1 MISRLP
7 ERMTLHPVSVRQP
20 SGKKST
26 ERIRMMEAIQLD
38 LFDFAAMQAAVQS
51 KEREVPET
59 VVPRNFQNDGR
70 HGMPTTPAARIEA
83 NFKAIRLLKELEAGE
98 RVLSHEEQITL
109 SQFSGWGGLT
119 EVFMEGNCHYQALKE
134 LLSDEEY
141 QTAQNSIL
149 DSYYTPEY
157 IIDFMWDIVRKELG
171 IKSGKVAELGAGTG
185 NFIGLAPMQS
195 GYKFTTVE
203 VDAVAGS
210 IMKRLYPESDI
221 RIASLENVKLASD
234 YDLVIGNV
242 PFGKTGLYDRQ
253 YQGWNL
259 HNYFIAR
266 ALDCLK
272 ENGCA
277 VLLTSSA
284 TLDSSDEK
292 ARTAFAK
299 KAGLVKAIHLPKGT
313 FAGTEV
319 VTDIL
324 IFRKGVSQEDF
335 IHLKTVQT
343 VDDTGEIQVNEYF
356 AAHPE
361 HVFGRLSNTGKMY
374 GRVNTPTVLPD
385 ETPLRVYFHV
395 SGATS
400 EKDDV
405 PFGNTDLFGNALPE
419 ATTPKVEVVSYAERT
434 NIPEEKLPP
443 ENCREYSI
451 FSTLDAVYQ
460 VIDGMGH
467 RLKDRKGENLTLK
480 ETQKVH
486 SFVKI
491 KNALNELIDAQLDFN
506 APDEEIE
513 DLRIRLRCL
522 YNDHVAKYGVFSNKT
537 VHKYCVEDPEYLK
550 VAAIENCR
558 KATETNKAGIKTTK
572 KVYEPGDILFKRT
585 QWPWREPDHAE
596 NIVEAGLISHAYRN
610 CIDLEYIARIT
621 GKDYESVKTELLS
634 SGEYFYNP
642 AAQRI
647 ELKSRYLSGH
657 IKMKIEEAQ
666 AHGLTA
672 NVEALKTVLP
682 KPLTIEDIDFA
693 LGSFWLPAELVQ
705 KWIAKDLNGEA
716 EIHYDEDSD
725 SWKVSSD
732 YRSRQLLNQY
742 NLDKL
747 DTVELIEL
755 ILNLKDPVIQKS
767 VWNADR
773 KAYVD
778 VIDKEAT
785 LTARQYKNEI
795 QNRFHDFVMDDREL
809 ALEVEQVYNECFNNY
824 VLQQYDLPTFD
835 VYPGASSVIDG
846 KPFILREHQKRAV
859 TRCIQE
865 NTLLAHAVGAGKTAV
880 MITAAMELIRL
891 KLATKTM
898 IVVQN
903 ATLQQF
909 AEFAPKLYPTADIL
923 VATKNDLV
931 KEKRKRF
938 LGRIATGKWDIVIIA
953 QSSFNMI
960 EDNPDLVR
968 AKYQS
973 ELDEMERVQGAR
985 NVATQLNRRQ
995 KKAEEQRKRSLKK
1008 RLDKLEDRHASEDIV
1023 YFDQLGVDCI
1033 FMDEV
1038 HSYKRNFFVTKM
1050 TRVKGLDNAASQKAF
1065 SLTLKLNQIREKTGG
1080 RNIYTATGTPVTNQL
1095 PELFN
1100 MVRYV
1105 SPESL
1110 SAFHVDTF
1118 DRFAST
1124 FTQSETAMELHAT
1137 GRLKMVSRFC
1147 KFTNIVELSKMFR
1160 SCADVI
1166 LPEDLTGIPKPP
1178 IKGGHPEQIRLP
1190 RTEQVSRFMDYLSDV
1205 YTWFE
1210 QLDNSKKRE
1219 FTHIPLLIYGLSRKA
1234 TIDLR
1239 LIAADAKDDP
1249 GSKLNVCVNKI
1260 LEKYREYDSIKAAQ
1274 VVFSDLFQLK
1284 NGKTVY
1290 FDVFREIKR
1299 KLVAGG
1305 IPADEIAIIN
1315 DYKTD
1320 KQRQEVFDMVNSGDV
1335 RVIMGST
1342 QKLGTGVNMQERLA
1356 VEHDLD
1362 APFRPADAEQRTGR
1376 LVRQGNILPE
1386 VEVIRYGMSET
1397 LDAGMYQILTRK
1409 QKFINDALKG
1419 KRRNMDEIN
1428 DTSIDFASFSAQI
1441 SGNPKLIRKVEVET
1455 RLRELQSL
1463 EYQFRR
1469 SVRRDEDLK
1478 SELERAIP
1486 RMEKDIERMKE
1497 LAAYPFP
1504 TDFPQIEINGVALEG
1519 TSEYR
1524 VKQLANH
1531 LTNKGIY
1538 QAIQHARR
1546 EREDASIDLGYAK
1559 INGIEIELK
1568 AVCPFEIYRA
1578 REDQAVIRY
1587 RLAGE
1592 SFYNGKIRVGS
1603 DVTTGSG
1610 LITSLK
1616 SVLDAKTKEAVGEA
1630 ESLELNR
1637 QRLKQLAETEGKRV
1651 FKYADERI
1659 ELQKELDK
1667 LLFELNELDLLHED
1681 RRIEVMPRL
1690 SDYLDLGVEVIA
1702 EKVEITDESD
1712 EEDAEEE
1719 LLEKIA

>member
-1 MISRLP
+1 
-7 ERMTLHPVSVRQP
+7 
-20 SGKKST
+20 
-26 ERIRMMEAIQLD
+26 
-38 LFDFAAMQAAVQS
+38 
-51 KEREVPET
+51 
-59 VVPRNFQNDGR
+59 
-70 HGMPTTPAARIEA
+70 
-83 NFKAIRLLKELEAGE
+83 
-98 RVLSHEEQITL
+98 
-109 SQFSGWGGLT
+109 
-119 EVFMEGNCHYQALKE
+119 
-134 LLSDEEY
+134 
-141 QTAQNSIL
+141 
-149 DSYYTPEY
+149 
-157 IIDFMWDIVRKELG
+157 
-171 IKSGKVAELGAGTG
+171 
-185 NFIGLAPMQS
+185 
-195 GYKFTTVE
+195 
-203 VDAVAGS
+203 
-210 IMKRLYPESDI
+210 
-221 RIASLENVKLASD
+221 
-234 YDLVIGNV
+234 
-242 PFGKTGLYDRQ
+242 
-253 YQGWNL
+253 
-259 HNYFIAR
+259 
-266 ALDCLK
+266 
-272 ENGCA
+272 
-277 VLLTSSA
+277 
-284 TLDSSDEK
+284 
-292 ARTAFAK
+292 
-299 KAGLVKAIHLPKGT
+299 
-313 FAGTEV
+313 
-319 VTDIL
+319 
-324 IFRKGVSQEDF
+324 
-335 IHLKTVQT
+335 
-343 VDDTGEIQVNEYF
+343 
-356 AAHPE
+356 
-361 HVFGRLSNTGKMY
+361 
-374 GRVNTPTVLPD
+374 
-385 ETPLRVYFHV
+385 
-395 SGATS
+395 
-400 EKDDV
+400 
-405 PFGNTDLFGNALPE
+405 
-419 ATTPKVEVVSYAERT
+419 
-434 NIPEEKLPP
+434 
-443 ENCREYSI
+443 
-451 FSTLDAVYQ
+451 
-460 VIDGMGH
+460 
-467 RLKDRKGENLTLK
+467 
-480 ETQKVH
+480 
-486 SFVKI
+486 
-491 KNALNELIDAQLDFN
+491 
-506 APDEEIE
+506 
-513 DLRIRLRCL
+513 
-522 YNDHVAKYGVFSNKT
+522 
-537 VHKYCVEDPEYLK
+537 
-550 VAAIENCR
+550 
-558 KATETNKAGIKTTK
+558 
-572 KVYEPGDILFKRT
+572 
-585 QWPWREPDHAE
+585 
-596 NIVEAGLISHAYRN
+596 
-610 CIDLEYIARIT
+610 
-621 GKDYESVKTELLS
+621 
-634 SGEYFYNP
+634 
-642 AAQRI
+642 
-647 ELKSRYLSGH
+647 
-657 IKMKIEEAQ
+657 
-666 AHGLTA
+666 
-672 NVEALKTVLP
+672 
-682 KPLTIEDIDFA
+682 
-693 LGSFWLPAELVQ
+693 
-705 KWIAKDLNGEA
+705 
-716 EIHYDEDSD
+716 
-725 SWKVSSD
+725 
-732 YRSRQLLNQY
+732 
-742 NLDKL
+742 
-747 DTVELIEL
+747 
-755 ILNLKDPVIQKS
+755 
-767 VWNADR
+767 
-773 KAYVD
+773 
-778 VIDKEAT
+778 
-785 LTARQYKNEI
+785 
-795 QNRFHDFVMDDREL
+795 
-809 ALEVEQVYNECFNNY
+809 
-824 VLQQYDLPTFD
+824 
-835 VYPGASSVIDG
+835 
-846 KPFILREHQKRAV
+846 
-859 TRCIQE
+859 
-865 NTLLAHAVGAGKTAV
+865 

-909 AEFAPKLYPTADIL
+909 AEFAPKLYPTANIL

-985 NVATQLNRRQ
+985 NVATQLNHRQ
-995 KKAEEQRKRSLKK
+995 KKAEEQHKRSLKK

-1105 SPESL
+1105 SPDTL
-1110 SAFHVDTF
+1110 KMFHVDTF

-1124 FTQSETAMELHAT
+1124 FTQSETAMELNAA

-1260 LEKYREYDSIKAAQ
+1260 LEKYHEYGSIKAAQ
-1274 VVFSDLFQLK
+1274 VVFSDLYQLK

-1386 VEVIRYGMSET
+1386 VEVIRYGMAET

-1419 KRRNMDEIN
+1419 KRRSMDEIN

-1441 SGNPKLIRKVEVET
+1441 SGNPKLIRKVEAET

-1486 RMEKDIERMKE
+1486 RIEKDIKRMKE

-1504 TDFPQIEINGVALEG
+1504 TDYPQIEINGVALEG
-1519 TSEYR
+1519 TPEYR

-1531 LTNKGIY
+1531 LTSKGIY
-1538 QAIQHARR
+1538 QAILHARR

-1559 INGIEIELK
+1559 INGIEVELK
-1568 AVCPFEIYRA
+1568 AICPFEIYRA

-1616 SVLDAKTKEAVGEA
+1616 SVLDAKAKEAVGEA
-1630 ESLELNR
+1630 ESLELNC

-1712 EEDAEEE
+1712 DEDTGEES
-1719 LLEKIA
+1719 LEKSA

>member
-1 MISRLP
+1 
-7 ERMTLHPVSVRQP
+7 
-20 SGKKST
+20 
-26 ERIRMMEAIQLD
+26 MEAIQLD
-38 LFDFAAMQAAVQS
+38 LFEFAAMQAAIHPKVQDT
-51 KEREVPET
+51 PET
-59 VVPRNFQNDGR
+59 VRLRNFQNDGR
-70 HGMPTTPAARIEA
+70 HMIPTTPAARTEA
-83 NFKAIRLLKELEAGE
+83 NFKAIRLLKELEAE
-98 RVLSHEEQITL
+98 RRLPSHEEEVAL

-119 EVFMEGNCHYQALKE
+119 EVFMEGNRHYQVLKE

-141 QTAQNSIL
+141 QTAQSSIL
-149 DSYYTPEY
+149 DSYYTPEF
-157 IIDFMWDIVRKELG
+157 IIEFMWDIVRQELG

-185 NFIGLAPMQS
+185 NFIGLAPFQNAYAFTAVEIDKIS
-195 GYKFTTVE
+195 GNIAKT
-203 VDAVAGS
+203 
-210 IMKRLYPESDI
+210 LYPKSDI
-221 RIASLENVKLASD
+221 RIASLETVKLPEQ

-242 PFGKTGLYDRQ
+242 PFGRFAPYDRN
-253 YQGWNL
+253 YRSYNAWNL
-259 HNYFIAR
+259 HNYFISR

-272 ENGCA
+272 ENGHA
-277 VLLTSSA
+277 VLLTSSS
-284 TLDSSDEK
+284 TMDKPGSMPQITNG
-292 ARTAFAK
+292 R
-299 KAGLVKAIHLPKGT
+299 AGLVKAYRLPNNT
-313 FAGTEV
+313 FAGTEIV
-319 VTDIL
+319 ADLLIL
-324 IFRKGVSQEDF
+324 KKGHRENLSGNLQWID
-335 IHLKTVQT
+335 TA
-343 VDDTGEIQVNEYF
+343 DDTGRIEINGYF
-356 AAHPE
+356 AHHPE
-361 HVFGRLSNTGKMY
+361 HVFGKLSNTGKMY
-374 GRVNTPTVLPD
+374 GKLNTPTVLPD
-385 ETPLRVYFHV
+385 GKSLKEHFDIARKEFMPSLP
-395 SGATS
+395 
-400 EKDDV
+400 EV
-405 PFGNTDLFGNALPE
+405 PENTELFSNTTPE
-419 ATTPKVEVVSYAERT
+419 ATTPGVEVISYAERT
-434 NIPEEKLPP
+434 DIAEEKKPP
-443 ENCREYSI
+443 EGCREYSI
-451 FSTLDAVYQ
+451 FSSPDAVYQ
-460 VIDGMGH
+460 VIDGMG
-467 RLKDRKGENLTLK
+467 RRMKDRKGENLTLK

-491 KNALNELIDAQLDFN
+491 KNALNELIEAQLNDT
-506 APDEEIE
+506 ADSEIE
-513 DLRIRLRCL
+513 DLRIRLRCI
-522 YNDHVAKYGVFSNKT
+522 YNEHVSKYGVLSNKT

-558 KATETNKAGIKTTK
+558 KVTETNKAGIKTTK

-585 QWPWREPDHAE
+585 QWPWREPDHAG
-596 NIVEAGLISHAYRN
+596 NVVEAGLISHAYRN
-610 CIDLEYIARIT
+610 SIDLEYIARIT
-621 GKDYESVKTELLS
+621 GKDYESVKTELLA

-657 IKMKIEEAQ
+657 IKTKIEEAR
-666 AHGLTA
+666 AYGLTA
-672 NVEALKTVLP
+672 NEEALQTVLP
-682 KPLTIEDIDFA
+682 KPLTIEDIDFS

-705 KWIAKDLNGEA
+705 RWIAKDLNGKV

-725 SWKVSSD
+725 SWKVSAD
-732 YRSRQLLNQY
+732 YQSRQLLNQY
-742 NLDKL
+742 NLDRL

-767 VWNADR
+767 VWDADR
-773 KAYVD
+773 KAFVD

-795 QNRFHDFVMDDREL
+795 QNRFHDFVMDDHEL

-846 KPFILREHQKRAV
+846 RPFILRDHQKRAV

-909 AEFAPKLYPTADIL
+909 AEFAPKLYPTANIL

-973 ELDEMERVQGAR
+973 ELGEMERIQNAR
-985 NVATQLNRRQ
+985 GVAIQLSRRQ

-1033 FMDEV
+1033 FIDEV

-1050 TRVKGLDNAASQKAF
+1050 TRVKGLDNTASQKAF
-1065 SLTLKLNQIREKTGG
+1065 SLTLKLDHIREKTGG
-1080 RNIYTATGTPVTNQL
+1080 RNIYTATGTPVSNQL
-1095 PELFN
+1095 AELFN

-1105 SPESL
+1105 SPDTL
-1110 SAFHVDTF
+1110 KKFHVDTF

-1124 FTQSETAMELHAT
+1124 FTQSETALEINAA
-1137 GRLKMVSRFC
+1137 GRFKMVTRFA
-1147 KFTNIVELSKMFR
+1147 KYTNIVELSKMFR

-1166 LPEDLTGIPKPP
+1166 LPEDLSGIPKPP

-1190 RTEQVSRFMDYLSDV
+1190 RTEQVSRFMDYLSDI
-1205 YTWFE
+1205 YTWFD
-1210 QLDNSKKRE
+1210 QLDNSEKRE

-1249 GSKLNVCVNKI
+1249 GSKLNVCVNQI
-1260 LEKYREYDSIKAAQ
+1260 LEKYRQYDSIKAAQ
-1274 VVFSDLFQLK
+1274 VVFSDLYQLK
-1284 NGKTVY
+1284 DGKTVY

-1299 KLVAGG
+1299 KLVEKG
-1305 IPADEIAIIN
+1305 IPANEIAIIN

-1362 APFRPADAEQRTGR
+1362 APFRPSDAEQRTGR
-1376 LVRQGNILPE
+1376 LVRQGNILTE

-1419 KRRNMDEIN
+1419 RRRNMDEIN
-1428 DTSIDFASFSAQI
+1428 DSSIDFASFSAQI

-1478 SELERAIP
+1478 RELEEAIP
-1486 RMEKDIERMKE
+1486 RMEKDIVRLKE

-1504 TDFPQIEINGVALEG
+1504 TDFPQIEINGIALEG
-1519 TSEYR
+1519 TPEYR
-1524 VKQLANH
+1524 VRQLADH
-1531 LTNKGIY
+1531 LTGKGIY
-1538 QAIQHARR
+1538 QAILHARR

-1592 SFYNGKIRVGS
+1592 SFCNGKIRVGS
-1603 DVTTGSG
+1603 DVTTGHG
-1610 LITSLK
+1610 LISSLK
-1616 SVLDAKTKEAVGEA
+1616 SVLEAKVKEIISEN
-1630 ESLELNR
+1630 ENLDLNR
-1637 QRLKQLAETEGKRV
+1637 QRLKQLTATEGKRV

-1659 ELQKELDK
+1659 GLQKELDK
-1667 LLFELNELDLLHED
+1667 LLYELNELDLLHEEQ
-1681 RRIEVMPRL
+1681 RIAEMPHL
-1690 SDYLDLGVEVIA
+1690 SDYLDLGIEVIA
-1702 EKVEITDESD
+1702 EKIDIIDEPEEDESETD
-1712 EEDAEEE
+1712 F
-1719 LLEKIA
+1719 LEKSA

>member
-1 MISRLP
+1 
-7 ERMTLHPVSVRQP
+7 
-20 SGKKST
+20 
-26 ERIRMMEAIQLD
+26 
-38 LFDFAAMQAAVQS
+38 
-51 KEREVPET
+51 
-59 VVPRNFQNDGR
+59 
-70 HGMPTTPAARIEA
+70 
-83 NFKAIRLLKELEAGE
+83 
-98 RVLSHEEQITL
+98 
-109 SQFSGWGGLT
+109 
-119 EVFMEGNCHYQALKE
+119 
-134 LLSDEEY
+134 
-141 QTAQNSIL
+141 
-149 DSYYTPEY
+149 
-157 IIDFMWDIVRKELG
+157 
-171 IKSGKVAELGAGTG
+171 
-185 NFIGLAPMQS
+185 
-195 GYKFTTVE
+195 
-203 VDAVAGS
+203 
-210 IMKRLYPESDI
+210 
-221 RIASLENVKLASD
+221 
-234 YDLVIGNV
+234 
-242 PFGKTGLYDRQ
+242 
-253 YQGWNL
+253 
-259 HNYFIAR
+259 
-266 ALDCLK
+266 
-272 ENGCA
+272 
-277 VLLTSSA
+277 
-284 TLDSSDEK
+284 
-292 ARTAFAK
+292 
-299 KAGLVKAIHLPKGT
+299 
-313 FAGTEV
+313 
-319 VTDIL
+319 
-324 IFRKGVSQEDF
+324 
-335 IHLKTVQT
+335 
-343 VDDTGEIQVNEYF
+343 
-356 AAHPE
+356 
-361 HVFGRLSNTGKMY
+361 
-374 GRVNTPTVLPD
+374 
-385 ETPLRVYFHV
+385 
-395 SGATS
+395 
-400 EKDDV
+400 
-405 PFGNTDLFGNALPE
+405 
-419 ATTPKVEVVSYAERT
+419 
-434 NIPEEKLPP
+434 
-443 ENCREYSI
+443 
-451 FSTLDAVYQ
+451 
-460 VIDGMGH
+460 
-467 RLKDRKGENLTLK
+467 
-480 ETQKVH
+480 
-486 SFVKI
+486 
-491 KNALNELIDAQLDFN
+491 
-506 APDEEIE
+506 
-513 DLRIRLRCL
+513 
-522 YNDHVAKYGVFSNKT
+522 
-537 VHKYCVEDPEYLK
+537 
-550 VAAIENCR
+550 
-558 KATETNKAGIKTTK
+558 
-572 KVYEPGDILFKRT
+572 
-585 QWPWREPDHAE
+585 
-596 NIVEAGLISHAYRN
+596 
-610 CIDLEYIARIT
+610 
-621 GKDYESVKTELLS
+621 
-634 SGEYFYNP
+634 
-642 AAQRI
+642 
-647 ELKSRYLSGH
+647 
-657 IKMKIEEAQ
+657 
-666 AHGLTA
+666 
-672 NVEALKTVLP
+672 
-682 KPLTIEDIDFA
+682 
-693 LGSFWLPAELVQ
+693 
-705 KWIAKDLNGEA
+705 
-716 EIHYDEDSD
+716 
-725 SWKVSSD
+725 
-732 YRSRQLLNQY
+732 
-742 NLDKL
+742 
-747 DTVELIEL
+747 
-755 ILNLKDPVIQKS
+755 
-767 VWNADR
+767 
-773 KAYVD
+773 
-778 VIDKEAT
+778 
-785 LTARQYKNEI
+785 
-795 QNRFHDFVMDDREL
+795 
-809 ALEVEQVYNECFNNY
+809 
-824 VLQQYDLPTFD
+824 
-835 VYPGASSVIDG
+835 
-846 KPFILREHQKRAV
+846 
-859 TRCIQE
+859 
-865 NTLLAHAVGAGKTAV
+865 
-880 MITAAMELIRL
+880 MELIRL

-909 AEFAPKLYPTADIL
+909 AEFAPKLYPTANIL

-973 ELDEMERVQGAR
+973 ELDELERIQGAR
-985 NVATQLNRRQ
+985 GIAMQPNRRQ
-995 KKAEEQRKRSLKK
+995 KKAEEQRKRSLKN

-1033 FMDEV
+1033 FVDEV

-1065 SLTLKLNQIREKTGG
+1065 SLTLKLNQIREKTDG

-1124 FTQSETAMELHAT
+1124 FTQSETAMELNAA

-1178 IKGGHPEQIRLP
+1178 IKGGHPEQISLP

-1249 GSKLNVCVNKI
+1249 GSKLNVCVNQI

-1284 NGKTVY
+1284 DGKTVC

-1299 KLVAGG
+1299 KLIAGG

-1386 VEVIRYGMSET
+1386 VEVIRYGMAET

-1419 KRRNMDEIN
+1419 KRRSMDEIN

-1486 RMEKDIERMKE
+1486 RIEKDIERMKE

-1504 TDFPQIEINGVALEG
+1504 TDFPQIEINGIALEG
-1519 TSEYR
+1519 TPEYR

-1531 LTNKGIY
+1531 LTSKGIY
-1538 QAIQHARR
+1538 QAILHARR

-1568 AVCPFEIYRA
+1568 AICPFEIYRA

-1616 SVLDAKTKEAVGEA
+1616 SVLDAKAKEAVGEA

-1681 RRIEVMPRL
+1681 RRVEVMPRL
-1690 SDYLDLGVEVIA
+1690 ADYLDLGVEVIA
-1702 EKVEITDESD
+1702 EKVEITDEPD

-1719 LLEKIA
+1719 ALEKSA

>member
-1 MISRLP
+1 
-7 ERMTLHPVSVRQP
+7 
-20 SGKKST
+20 
-26 ERIRMMEAIQLD
+26 MEAIQLD
-38 LFDFAAMQAAVQS
+38 LFEFAAMQAAIHPKVQDT
-51 KEREVPET
+51 PET
-59 VVPRNFQNDGR
+59 VRLRNFQNDGR
-70 HGMPTTPAARIEA
+70 HMIPTTPAARTEA
-83 NFKAIRLLKELEAGE
+83 NFKAIRLLKELEAE
-98 RVLSHEEQITL
+98 RRLPSHEEEVAL

-119 EVFMEGNCHYQALKE
+119 EVFMEGNRHYQVLKE

-141 QTAQNSIL
+141 QTAQSSIL
-149 DSYYTPEY
+149 DSYYTPEF
-157 IIDFMWDIVRKELG
+157 IIEFMWDIVRQELG
-171 IKSGKVAELGAGTG
+171 LKSGKVAELGAGTG
-185 NFIGLAPMQS
+185 NFIGLAPFQNAYAFTAVEIDKIS
-195 GYKFTTVE
+195 GNIAKT
-203 VDAVAGS
+203 
-210 IMKRLYPESDI
+210 LYPKSDI
-221 RIASLENVKLASD
+221 RIASLETVKLPEQ

-242 PFGKTGLYDRQ
+242 PFGRFAPYDRN
-253 YQGWNL
+253 YRSYNAWNL
-259 HNYFIAR
+259 HNYFISR

-272 ENGCA
+272 ENGHA
-277 VLLTSSA
+277 VLLTSSS
-284 TLDSSDEK
+284 TMDKPGSMPQITNG
-292 ARTAFAK
+292 R
-299 KAGLVKAIHLPKGT
+299 AGLVKAYRLPNNT
-313 FAGTEV
+313 FAGTEIV
-319 VTDIL
+319 ADLLIL
-324 IFRKGVSQEDF
+324 KKGHRENLSGNLQWID
-335 IHLKTVQT
+335 TA
-343 VDDTGEIQVNEYF
+343 DDTGRIEINGYF
-356 AAHPE
+356 AHHPE
-361 HVFGRLSNTGKMY
+361 HVFGKLSNTGKMY
-374 GRVNTPTVLPD
+374 GKLNTPTVLPD
-385 ETPLRVYFHV
+385 GKSLKEHFDIARKEFMPSLP
-395 SGATS
+395 
-400 EKDDV
+400 EV
-405 PFGNTDLFGNALPE
+405 PENTELFSNTTPE
-419 ATTPKVEVVSYAERT
+419 ATTPGVEVISYAERT
-434 NIPEEKLPP
+434 DIAEEKKPP
-443 ENCREYSI
+443 EGCREYSI
-451 FSTLDAVYQ
+451 FSSPDAVYQ
-460 VIDGMGH
+460 VIDGMG
-467 RLKDRKGENLTLK
+467 RRMKDRKGENLTLK

-491 KNALNELIDAQLDFN
+491 KNALNELIEAQLNDT
-506 APDEEIE
+506 ADSEIE
-513 DLRIRLRCL
+513 DLRIRLRCI
-522 YNDHVAKYGVFSNKT
+522 YNEHVSKYGVLSNKT

-558 KATETNKAGIKTTK
+558 KVTETNKAGIKTTK

-596 NIVEAGLISHAYRN
+596 NVAEAGLISHAYRN
-610 CIDLEYIARIT
+610 SIDLEYIARIT
-621 GKDYESVKTELLS
+621 GKDYESVKTELLA

-657 IKMKIEEAQ
+657 IKTKIEEAR
-666 AHGLTA
+666 AYGLTA
-672 NVEALKTVLP
+672 NEEALQTVLP
-682 KPLTIEDIDFA
+682 KPLTIEDIDFS

-705 KWIAKDLNGEA
+705 RWIAKDLNGKV

-725 SWKVSSD
+725 SWKVSAD
-732 YRSRQLLNQY
+732 YQSRQLLNQY
-742 NLDKL
+742 NLDRL

-773 KAYVD
+773 KAFVD

-795 QNRFHDFVMDDREL
+795 QNRFHDFVMDDHEL

-846 KPFILREHQKRAV
+846 RPFILRDHQKRAV

-909 AEFAPKLYPTADIL
+909 AEFAPKLYPTANIL

-973 ELDEMERVQGAR
+973 ELGEMERIQNAR
-985 NVATQLNRRQ
+985 GVAIQLSRRQ

-1033 FMDEV
+1033 FIDEV

-1050 TRVKGLDNAASQKAF
+1050 TRVKGLDNTASQKAF
-1065 SLTLKLNQIREKTGG
+1065 SLTLKLDHIREKTGG
-1080 RNIYTATGTPVTNQL
+1080 RNIYTATGTPVSNQL
-1095 PELFN
+1095 AELFN

-1105 SPESL
+1105 SPDTL
-1110 SAFHVDTF
+1110 KKFHVDTF

-1124 FTQSETAMELHAT
+1124 FTQSETALEINAA
-1137 GRLKMVSRFC
+1137 GRFKMVTRFA
-1147 KFTNIVELSKMFR
+1147 KYTNIVELSKMFR

-1166 LPEDLTGIPKPP
+1166 LPEDLSGIPKPP

-1190 RTEQVSRFMDYLSDV
+1190 RTEQVSRFMDYLSDI
-1205 YTWFE
+1205 YTWFD
-1210 QLDNSKKRE
+1210 QLDNSEKRE

-1249 GSKLNVCVNKI
+1249 GSKLNVCVNQI
-1260 LEKYREYDSIKAAQ
+1260 LEKYRQYDSIKAAQ
-1274 VVFSDLFQLK
+1274 VVFSDLYQLK
-1284 NGKTVY
+1284 DGKTVY

-1299 KLVAGG
+1299 KLVEKG
-1305 IPADEIAIIN
+1305 IPANEIAIIN

-1362 APFRPADAEQRTGR
+1362 APFRPSDAEQRTGR
-1376 LVRQGNILPE
+1376 LVRQGNILTE

-1419 KRRNMDEIN
+1419 RRRNMDEIN
-1428 DTSIDFASFSAQI
+1428 DSSIDFASFSAQI

-1463 EYQFRR
+1463 EYQFRP
-1469 SVRRDEDLK
+1469 ENGQW
-1478 SELERAIP
+1478 SEPVVIAWQSP
-1486 RMEKDIERMKE
+1486 DYK
-1497 LAAYPFP
+1497 
-1504 TDFPQIEINGVALEG
+1504 
-1519 TSEYR
+1519 
-1524 VKQLANH
+1524 
-1531 LTNKGIY
+1531 
-1538 QAIQHARR
+1538 
-1546 EREDASIDLGYAK
+1546 GYAVYYHHLFIDCNDNLYLAFSYNDK
-1559 INGIEIELK
+1559 NTVNRPKLI
-1568 AVCPFEIYRA
+1568 AVSPDR
-1578 REDQAVIRY
+1578 
-1587 RLAGE
+1587 
-1592 SFYNGKIRVGS
+1592 GKTWQLCSTAFLQSQIG
-1603 DVTTGSG
+1603 
-1610 LITSLK
+1610 K
-1616 SVLDAKTKEAVGEA
+1616 SA
-1630 ESLELNR
+1630 E
-1637 QRLKQLAETEGKRV
+1637 
-1651 FKYADERI
+1651 
-1659 ELQKELDK
+1659 
-1667 LLFELNELDLLHED
+1667 
-1681 RRIEVMPRL
+1681 
-1690 SDYLDLGVEVIA
+1690 
-1702 EKVEITDESD
+1702 
-1712 EEDAEEE
+1712 
-1719 LLEKIA
+1719 

>member
-1 MISRLP
+1 M
-7 ERMTLHPVSVRQP
+7 
-20 SGKKST
+20 
-26 ERIRMMEAIQLD
+26 
-38 LFDFAAMQAAVQS
+38 
-51 KEREVPET
+51 
-59 VVPRNFQNDGR
+59 
-70 HGMPTTPAARIEA
+70 
-83 NFKAIRLLKELEAGE
+83 
-98 RVLSHEEQITL
+98 
-109 SQFSGWGGLT
+109 
-119 EVFMEGNCHYQALKE
+119 
-134 LLSDEEY
+134 
-141 QTAQNSIL
+141 
-149 DSYYTPEY
+149 
-157 IIDFMWDIVRKELG
+157 
-171 IKSGKVAELGAGTG
+171 
-185 NFIGLAPMQS
+185 
-195 GYKFTTVE
+195 
-203 VDAVAGS
+203 
-210 IMKRLYPESDI
+210 
-221 RIASLENVKLASD
+221 
-234 YDLVIGNV
+234 
-242 PFGKTGLYDRQ
+242 
-253 YQGWNL
+253 
-259 HNYFIAR
+259 
-266 ALDCLK
+266 
-272 ENGCA
+272 
-277 VLLTSSA
+277 
-284 TLDSSDEK
+284 
-292 ARTAFAK
+292 
-299 KAGLVKAIHLPKGT
+299 
-313 FAGTEV
+313 
-319 VTDIL
+319 
-324 IFRKGVSQEDF
+324 
-335 IHLKTVQT
+335 
-343 VDDTGEIQVNEYF
+343 
-356 AAHPE
+356 
-361 HVFGRLSNTGKMY
+361 
-374 GRVNTPTVLPD
+374 
-385 ETPLRVYFHV
+385 
-395 SGATS
+395 
-400 EKDDV
+400 
-405 PFGNTDLFGNALPE
+405 
-419 ATTPKVEVVSYAERT
+419 
-434 NIPEEKLPP
+434 
-443 ENCREYSI
+443 
-451 FSTLDAVYQ
+451 
-460 VIDGMGH
+460 
-467 RLKDRKGENLTLK
+467 
-480 ETQKVH
+480 
-486 SFVKI
+486 
-491 KNALNELIDAQLDFN
+491 
-506 APDEEIE
+506 
-513 DLRIRLRCL
+513 
-522 YNDHVAKYGVFSNKT
+522 
-537 VHKYCVEDPEYLK
+537 
-550 VAAIENCR
+550 
-558 KATETNKAGIKTTK
+558 
-572 KVYEPGDILFKRT
+572 
-585 QWPWREPDHAE
+585 
-596 NIVEAGLISHAYRN
+596 
-610 CIDLEYIARIT
+610 
-621 GKDYESVKTELLS
+621 
-634 SGEYFYNP
+634 
-642 AAQRI
+642 
-647 ELKSRYLSGH
+647 
-657 IKMKIEEAQ
+657 
-666 AHGLTA
+666 
-672 NVEALKTVLP
+672 
-682 KPLTIEDIDFA
+682 
-693 LGSFWLPAELVQ
+693 
-705 KWIAKDLNGEA
+705 
-716 EIHYDEDSD
+716 
-725 SWKVSSD
+725 
-732 YRSRQLLNQY
+732 
-742 NLDKL
+742 
-747 DTVELIEL
+747 
-755 ILNLKDPVIQKS
+755 
-767 VWNADR
+767 
-773 KAYVD
+773 D

-865 NTLLAHAVGAGKTAV
+865 NSLLAHAVGAGKTAV

-909 AEFAPKLYPTADIL
+909 AEFAPKLYPTANIL

-985 NVATQLNRRQ
+985 GVAMQLNRRQ

-1008 RLDKLEDRHASEDIV
+1008 RLDRLADRHATEDIV

-1178 IKGGHPEQIRLP
+1178 IKGGHPEQISLP

-1284 NGKTVY
+1284 NGKTVC

-1386 VEVIRYGMSET
+1386 VEVIRYGMAET

-1524 VKQLANH
+1524 VEQLANH

-1578 REDQAVIRY
+1578 REDQVVIRY

-1616 SVLDAKTKEAVGEA
+1616 SVLDAKAKEAVGEA
-1630 ESLELNR
+1630 ESLKLNR

-1702 EKVEITDESD
+1702 EKIEITDESD

-1719 LLEKIA
+1719 ALEKSA

>member
-1 MISRLP
+1 M
-7 ERMTLHPVSVRQP
+7 
-20 SGKKST
+20 
-26 ERIRMMEAIQLD
+26 
-38 LFDFAAMQAAVQS
+38 
-51 KEREVPET
+51 
-59 VVPRNFQNDGR
+59 
-70 HGMPTTPAARIEA
+70 
-83 NFKAIRLLKELEAGE
+83 
-98 RVLSHEEQITL
+98 
-109 SQFSGWGGLT
+109 
-119 EVFMEGNCHYQALKE
+119 
-134 LLSDEEY
+134 
-141 QTAQNSIL
+141 
-149 DSYYTPEY
+149 
-157 IIDFMWDIVRKELG
+157 
-171 IKSGKVAELGAGTG
+171 
-185 NFIGLAPMQS
+185 
-195 GYKFTTVE
+195 
-203 VDAVAGS
+203 
-210 IMKRLYPESDI
+210 
-221 RIASLENVKLASD
+221 
-234 YDLVIGNV
+234 
-242 PFGKTGLYDRQ
+242 
-253 YQGWNL
+253 
-259 HNYFIAR
+259 
-266 ALDCLK
+266 
-272 ENGCA
+272 
-277 VLLTSSA
+277 
-284 TLDSSDEK
+284 
-292 ARTAFAK
+292 
-299 KAGLVKAIHLPKGT
+299 
-313 FAGTEV
+313 
-319 VTDIL
+319 
-324 IFRKGVSQEDF
+324 
-335 IHLKTVQT
+335 
-343 VDDTGEIQVNEYF
+343 
-356 AAHPE
+356 
-361 HVFGRLSNTGKMY
+361 
-374 GRVNTPTVLPD
+374 
-385 ETPLRVYFHV
+385 
-395 SGATS
+395 
-400 EKDDV
+400 
-405 PFGNTDLFGNALPE
+405 
-419 ATTPKVEVVSYAERT
+419 
-434 NIPEEKLPP
+434 
-443 ENCREYSI
+443 
-451 FSTLDAVYQ
+451 
-460 VIDGMGH
+460 
-467 RLKDRKGENLTLK
+467 
-480 ETQKVH
+480 
-486 SFVKI
+486 
-491 KNALNELIDAQLDFN
+491 
-506 APDEEIE
+506 
-513 DLRIRLRCL
+513 
-522 YNDHVAKYGVFSNKT
+522 
-537 VHKYCVEDPEYLK
+537 
-550 VAAIENCR
+550 
-558 KATETNKAGIKTTK
+558 
-572 KVYEPGDILFKRT
+572 
-585 QWPWREPDHAE
+585 
-596 NIVEAGLISHAYRN
+596 
-610 CIDLEYIARIT
+610 
-621 GKDYESVKTELLS
+621 
-634 SGEYFYNP
+634 
-642 AAQRI
+642 
-647 ELKSRYLSGH
+647 
-657 IKMKIEEAQ
+657 
-666 AHGLTA
+666 
-672 NVEALKTVLP
+672 
-682 KPLTIEDIDFA
+682 
-693 LGSFWLPAELVQ
+693 
-705 KWIAKDLNGEA
+705 
-716 EIHYDEDSD
+716 
-725 SWKVSSD
+725 
-732 YRSRQLLNQY
+732 
-742 NLDKL
+742 
-747 DTVELIEL
+747 
-755 ILNLKDPVIQKS
+755 
-767 VWNADR
+767 
-773 KAYVD
+773 
-778 VIDKEAT
+778 
-785 LTARQYKNEI
+785 
-795 QNRFHDFVMDDREL
+795 
-809 ALEVEQVYNECFNNY
+809 
-824 VLQQYDLPTFD
+824 
-835 VYPGASSVIDG
+835 
-846 KPFILREHQKRAV
+846 
-859 TRCIQE
+859 
-865 NTLLAHAVGAGKTAV
+865 LAHAVGAGKTAV

-973 ELDEMERVQGAR
+973 ELDELERIQGAR
-985 NVATQLNRRQ
+985 GIAMQPNRRQ
-995 KKAEEQRKRSLKK
+995 KKAEEQRKRSLKN

-1178 IKGGHPEQIRLP
+1178 IKGGHPEQISLP

-1386 VEVIRYGMSET
+1386 VEVIRYGMAET

-1478 SELERAIP
+1478 FELERAIP
-1486 RMEKDIERMKE
+1486 RIEKDIVRMKE

-1504 TDFPQIEINGVALEG
+1504 TDFPQIEINGIALEG
-1519 TSEYR
+1519 TPEYR

-1538 QAIQHARR
+1538 QAILHARR

-1592 SFYNGKIRVGS
+1592 SFYNGRIRVGS

-1616 SVLDAKTKEAVGEA
+1616 SVLDAKAKEAVGEA

-1637 QRLKQLAETEGKRV
+1637 LRLKQLAETEGKRV

-1719 LLEKIA
+1719 ALEKSA

>member
-1 MISRLP
+1 M
-7 ERMTLHPVSVRQP
+7 
-20 SGKKST
+20 
-26 ERIRMMEAIQLD
+26 
-38 LFDFAAMQAAVQS
+38 
-51 KEREVPET
+51 
-59 VVPRNFQNDGR
+59 
-70 HGMPTTPAARIEA
+70 
-83 NFKAIRLLKELEAGE
+83 
-98 RVLSHEEQITL
+98 
-109 SQFSGWGGLT
+109 
-119 EVFMEGNCHYQALKE
+119 
-134 LLSDEEY
+134 
-141 QTAQNSIL
+141 
-149 DSYYTPEY
+149 
-157 IIDFMWDIVRKELG
+157 
-171 IKSGKVAELGAGTG
+171 
-185 NFIGLAPMQS
+185 
-195 GYKFTTVE
+195 
-203 VDAVAGS
+203 
-210 IMKRLYPESDI
+210 
-221 RIASLENVKLASD
+221 
-234 YDLVIGNV
+234 
-242 PFGKTGLYDRQ
+242 
-253 YQGWNL
+253 
-259 HNYFIAR
+259 
-266 ALDCLK
+266 
-272 ENGCA
+272 
-277 VLLTSSA
+277 
-284 TLDSSDEK
+284 
-292 ARTAFAK
+292 
-299 KAGLVKAIHLPKGT
+299 
-313 FAGTEV
+313 
-319 VTDIL
+319 
-324 IFRKGVSQEDF
+324 
-335 IHLKTVQT
+335 
-343 VDDTGEIQVNEYF
+343 
-356 AAHPE
+356 
-361 HVFGRLSNTGKMY
+361 
-374 GRVNTPTVLPD
+374 
-385 ETPLRVYFHV
+385 
-395 SGATS
+395 
-400 EKDDV
+400 
-405 PFGNTDLFGNALPE
+405 
-419 ATTPKVEVVSYAERT
+419 
-434 NIPEEKLPP
+434 
-443 ENCREYSI
+443 
-451 FSTLDAVYQ
+451 
-460 VIDGMGH
+460 
-467 RLKDRKGENLTLK
+467 
-480 ETQKVH
+480 
-486 SFVKI
+486 
-491 KNALNELIDAQLDFN
+491 
-506 APDEEIE
+506 
-513 DLRIRLRCL
+513 
-522 YNDHVAKYGVFSNKT
+522 
-537 VHKYCVEDPEYLK
+537 
-550 VAAIENCR
+550 
-558 KATETNKAGIKTTK
+558 
-572 KVYEPGDILFKRT
+572 
-585 QWPWREPDHAE
+585 
-596 NIVEAGLISHAYRN
+596 
-610 CIDLEYIARIT
+610 
-621 GKDYESVKTELLS
+621 
-634 SGEYFYNP
+634 
-642 AAQRI
+642 
-647 ELKSRYLSGH
+647 
-657 IKMKIEEAQ
+657 
-666 AHGLTA
+666 
-672 NVEALKTVLP
+672 
-682 KPLTIEDIDFA
+682 
-693 LGSFWLPAELVQ
+693 
-705 KWIAKDLNGEA
+705 
-716 EIHYDEDSD
+716 
-725 SWKVSSD
+725 
-732 YRSRQLLNQY
+732 
-742 NLDKL
+742 
-747 DTVELIEL
+747 
-755 ILNLKDPVIQKS
+755 
-767 VWNADR
+767 
-773 KAYVD
+773 D

-865 NTLLAHAVGAGKTAV
+865 NALLAHAVGAGKTAV

-909 AEFAPKLYPTADIL
+909 AEFAPKLYPTANIL

-973 ELDEMERVQGAR
+973 ELDELERIQGAR
-985 NVATQLNRRQ
+985 GIAMQPNRRQ

-1033 FMDEV
+1033 FVDEV

-1065 SLTLKLNQIREKTGG
+1065 SLTLKLNQIREKTDG

-1124 FTQSETAMELHAT
+1124 FTQSETAMELNAA

-1178 IKGGHPEQIRLP
+1178 IKGGHPEQISLP

-1284 NGKTVY
+1284 NGKTVC

-1386 VEVIRYGMSET
+1386 VEVIRYGMEET

-1419 KRRNMDEIN
+1419 KRRSMDEIN

-1478 SELERAIP
+1478 LELECAIP
-1486 RMEKDIERMKE
+1486 RIEKDIERMKE

-1519 TSEYR
+1519 TPEYR

-1538 QAIQHARR
+1538 QAILHARR

-1568 AVCPFEIYRA
+1568 AICPFEIYRA

-1616 SVLDAKTKEAVGEA
+1616 SVLDAKAKEAVGEA

-1651 FKYADERI
+1651 FKYANERI

-1702 EKVEITDESD
+1702 EKIEITDESD

-1719 LLEKIA
+1719 ALEKSA

>member
-1 MISRLP
+1 M
-7 ERMTLHPVSVRQP
+7 
-20 SGKKST
+20 
-26 ERIRMMEAIQLD
+26 
-38 LFDFAAMQAAVQS
+38 
-51 KEREVPET
+51 
-59 VVPRNFQNDGR
+59 
-70 HGMPTTPAARIEA
+70 
-83 NFKAIRLLKELEAGE
+83 
-98 RVLSHEEQITL
+98 
-109 SQFSGWGGLT
+109 
-119 EVFMEGNCHYQALKE
+119 
-134 LLSDEEY
+134 
-141 QTAQNSIL
+141 
-149 DSYYTPEY
+149 
-157 IIDFMWDIVRKELG
+157 
-171 IKSGKVAELGAGTG
+171 
-185 NFIGLAPMQS
+185 
-195 GYKFTTVE
+195 
-203 VDAVAGS
+203 
-210 IMKRLYPESDI
+210 
-221 RIASLENVKLASD
+221 
-234 YDLVIGNV
+234 
-242 PFGKTGLYDRQ
+242 
-253 YQGWNL
+253 
-259 HNYFIAR
+259 
-266 ALDCLK
+266 
-272 ENGCA
+272 
-277 VLLTSSA
+277 
-284 TLDSSDEK
+284 
-292 ARTAFAK
+292 
-299 KAGLVKAIHLPKGT
+299 
-313 FAGTEV
+313 
-319 VTDIL
+319 
-324 IFRKGVSQEDF
+324 
-335 IHLKTVQT
+335 
-343 VDDTGEIQVNEYF
+343 
-356 AAHPE
+356 
-361 HVFGRLSNTGKMY
+361 
-374 GRVNTPTVLPD
+374 
-385 ETPLRVYFHV
+385 
-395 SGATS
+395 
-400 EKDDV
+400 
-405 PFGNTDLFGNALPE
+405 
-419 ATTPKVEVVSYAERT
+419 
-434 NIPEEKLPP
+434 
-443 ENCREYSI
+443 
-451 FSTLDAVYQ
+451 
-460 VIDGMGH
+460 
-467 RLKDRKGENLTLK
+467 
-480 ETQKVH
+480 
-486 SFVKI
+486 
-491 KNALNELIDAQLDFN
+491 
-506 APDEEIE
+506 
-513 DLRIRLRCL
+513 
-522 YNDHVAKYGVFSNKT
+522 
-537 VHKYCVEDPEYLK
+537 
-550 VAAIENCR
+550 
-558 KATETNKAGIKTTK
+558 
-572 KVYEPGDILFKRT
+572 
-585 QWPWREPDHAE
+585 
-596 NIVEAGLISHAYRN
+596 
-610 CIDLEYIARIT
+610 
-621 GKDYESVKTELLS
+621 
-634 SGEYFYNP
+634 
-642 AAQRI
+642 
-647 ELKSRYLSGH
+647 
-657 IKMKIEEAQ
+657 
-666 AHGLTA
+666 
-672 NVEALKTVLP
+672 
-682 KPLTIEDIDFA
+682 
-693 LGSFWLPAELVQ
+693 
-705 KWIAKDLNGEA
+705 
-716 EIHYDEDSD
+716 
-725 SWKVSSD
+725 
-732 YRSRQLLNQY
+732 
-742 NLDKL
+742 
-747 DTVELIEL
+747 
-755 ILNLKDPVIQKS
+755 
-767 VWNADR
+767 
-773 KAYVD
+773 
-778 VIDKEAT
+778 
-785 LTARQYKNEI
+785 
-795 QNRFHDFVMDDREL
+795 
-809 ALEVEQVYNECFNNY
+809 
-824 VLQQYDLPTFD
+824 
-835 VYPGASSVIDG
+835 
-846 KPFILREHQKRAV
+846 
-859 TRCIQE
+859 
-865 NTLLAHAVGAGKTAV
+865 LAHAVGAGKTAV

-909 AEFAPKLYPTADIL
+909 AEFAPKLYPTANIL

-968 AKYQS
+968 AKYQE
-973 ELDEMERVQGAR
+973 ELNALAQTENSAGMR
-985 NVATQLNRRQ
+985 LSRRQ
-995 KKAEEQRKRSLKK
+995 VKAAQQRKRSLKN

-1050 TRVKGLDNAASQKAF
+1050 TRVKGLNNAASQKAF

-1178 IKGGHPEQIRLP
+1178 IKGRHPEQISLP
-1190 RTEQVSRFMDYLSDV
+1190 RTELVSRFMDYLSDV

-1260 LEKYREYDSIKAAQ
+1260 LEKYHEYDSIKAAQ

-1284 NGKTVY
+1284 NGKTVC

-1386 VEVIRYGMSET
+1386 VEVIRYGMAET

-1478 SELERAIP
+1478 LELECAIP
-1486 RMEKDIERMKE
+1486 RIEKDIARMKE

-1519 TSEYR
+1519 TPEYR

-1538 QAIQHARR
+1538 QAILHARR

-1616 SVLDAKTKEAVGEA
+1616 SVLDAKAKEAVGEA

-1690 SDYLDLGVEVIA
+1690 SDYLNLGVEVIA
-1702 EKVEITDESD
+1702 EKVEVTDESD
-1712 EEDAEEE
+1712 EEENEAEDEF
-1719 LLEKIA
+1719 EKSA

>member
-1 MISRLP
+1 
-7 ERMTLHPVSVRQP
+7 
-20 SGKKST
+20 
-26 ERIRMMEAIQLD
+26 
-38 LFDFAAMQAAVQS
+38 
-51 KEREVPET
+51 
-59 VVPRNFQNDGR
+59 
-70 HGMPTTPAARIEA
+70 
-83 NFKAIRLLKELEAGE
+83 
-98 RVLSHEEQITL
+98 
-109 SQFSGWGGLT
+109 
-119 EVFMEGNCHYQALKE
+119 
-134 LLSDEEY
+134 
-141 QTAQNSIL
+141 
-149 DSYYTPEY
+149 
-157 IIDFMWDIVRKELG
+157 
-171 IKSGKVAELGAGTG
+171 
-185 NFIGLAPMQS
+185 
-195 GYKFTTVE
+195 
-203 VDAVAGS
+203 
-210 IMKRLYPESDI
+210 
-221 RIASLENVKLASD
+221 
-234 YDLVIGNV
+234 
-242 PFGKTGLYDRQ
+242 
-253 YQGWNL
+253 
-259 HNYFIAR
+259 
-266 ALDCLK
+266 
-272 ENGCA
+272 
-277 VLLTSSA
+277 
-284 TLDSSDEK
+284 
-292 ARTAFAK
+292 
-299 KAGLVKAIHLPKGT
+299 
-313 FAGTEV
+313 
-319 VTDIL
+319 
-324 IFRKGVSQEDF
+324 
-335 IHLKTVQT
+335 
-343 VDDTGEIQVNEYF
+343 
-356 AAHPE
+356 
-361 HVFGRLSNTGKMY
+361 
-374 GRVNTPTVLPD
+374 
-385 ETPLRVYFHV
+385 
-395 SGATS
+395 
-400 EKDDV
+400 
-405 PFGNTDLFGNALPE
+405 
-419 ATTPKVEVVSYAERT
+419 
-434 NIPEEKLPP
+434 
-443 ENCREYSI
+443 
-451 FSTLDAVYQ
+451 
-460 VIDGMGH
+460 
-467 RLKDRKGENLTLK
+467 
-480 ETQKVH
+480 
-486 SFVKI
+486 
-491 KNALNELIDAQLDFN
+491 
-506 APDEEIE
+506 
-513 DLRIRLRCL
+513 
-522 YNDHVAKYGVFSNKT
+522 
-537 VHKYCVEDPEYLK
+537 
-550 VAAIENCR
+550 
-558 KATETNKAGIKTTK
+558 
-572 KVYEPGDILFKRT
+572 
-585 QWPWREPDHAE
+585 
-596 NIVEAGLISHAYRN
+596 
-610 CIDLEYIARIT
+610 
-621 GKDYESVKTELLS
+621 
-634 SGEYFYNP
+634 
-642 AAQRI
+642 
-647 ELKSRYLSGH
+647 
-657 IKMKIEEAQ
+657 
-666 AHGLTA
+666 
-672 NVEALKTVLP
+672 
-682 KPLTIEDIDFA
+682 
-693 LGSFWLPAELVQ
+693 
-705 KWIAKDLNGEA
+705 
-716 EIHYDEDSD
+716 
-725 SWKVSSD
+725 
-732 YRSRQLLNQY
+732 
-742 NLDKL
+742 
-747 DTVELIEL
+747 
-755 ILNLKDPVIQKS
+755 
-767 VWNADR
+767 
-773 KAYVD
+773 
-778 VIDKEAT
+778 
-785 LTARQYKNEI
+785 
-795 QNRFHDFVMDDREL
+795 MDDREL

-909 AEFAPKLYPTADIL
+909 AEFAPKLYPTANIL

-973 ELDEMERVQGAR
+973 ELDEMERVQGTR
-985 NVATQLNRRQ
+985 CVTMQLNRRQ
-995 KKAEEQRKRSLKK
+995 KKAEEQRKRSLKN

-1050 TRVKGLDNAASQKAF
+1050 TRVKGLNNAASQKAF

-1080 RNIYTATGTPVTNQL
+1080 RDIYTATGTPVTNQL

-1124 FTQSETAMELHAT
+1124 FTQSETAMELNAA

-1178 IKGGHPEQIRLP
+1178 IKGGHPEQISLP

-1284 NGKTVY
+1284 NGKTVC

-1299 KLVAGG
+1299 KLIAGG
-1305 IPADEIAIIN
+1305 IPADKIAIIN

-1386 VEVIRYGMSET
+1386 VEVIRYGMAET

-1578 REDQAVIRY
+1578 REDQVVIRY

-1592 SFYNGKIRVGS
+1592 SFYNGRIRVGS

-1616 SVLDAKTKEAVGEA
+1616 SVLDAKAKEAVGEA

-1702 EKVEITDESD
+1702 EKVEITDEPD

-1719 LLEKIA
+1719 DAFEKSA

>member
-1 MISRLP
+1 M
-7 ERMTLHPVSVRQP
+7 
-20 SGKKST
+20 
-26 ERIRMMEAIQLD
+26 
-38 LFDFAAMQAAVQS
+38 F
-51 KEREVPET
+51 
-59 VVPRNFQNDGR
+59 
-70 HGMPTTPAARIEA
+70 
-83 NFKAIRLLKELEAGE
+83 
-98 RVLSHEEQITL
+98 
-109 SQFSGWGGLT
+109 
-119 EVFMEGNCHYQALKE
+119 
-134 LLSDEEY
+134 
-141 QTAQNSIL
+141 
-149 DSYYTPEY
+149 
-157 IIDFMWDIVRKELG
+157 
-171 IKSGKVAELGAGTG
+171 
-185 NFIGLAPMQS
+185 
-195 GYKFTTVE
+195 
-203 VDAVAGS
+203 
-210 IMKRLYPESDI
+210 
-221 RIASLENVKLASD
+221 
-234 YDLVIGNV
+234 
-242 PFGKTGLYDRQ
+242 
-253 YQGWNL
+253 
-259 HNYFIAR
+259 
-266 ALDCLK
+266 
-272 ENGCA
+272 
-277 VLLTSSA
+277 
-284 TLDSSDEK
+284 
-292 ARTAFAK
+292 
-299 KAGLVKAIHLPKGT
+299 
-313 FAGTEV
+313 
-319 VTDIL
+319 L
-324 IFRKGVSQEDF
+324 I
-335 IHLKTVQT
+335 
-343 VDDTGEIQVNEYF
+343 Y
-356 AAHPE
+356 
-361 HVFGRLSNTGKMY
+361 
-374 GRVNTPTVLPD
+374 
-385 ETPLRVYFHV
+385 
-395 SGATS
+395 
-400 EKDDV
+400 
-405 PFGNTDLFGNALPE
+405 
-419 ATTPKVEVVSYAERT
+419 
-434 NIPEEKLPP
+434 
-443 ENCREYSI
+443 
-451 FSTLDAVYQ
+451 
-460 VIDGMGH
+460 
-467 RLKDRKGENLTLK
+467 
-480 ETQKVH
+480 
-486 SFVKI
+486 
-491 KNALNELIDAQLDFN
+491 
-506 APDEEIE
+506 
-513 DLRIRLRCL
+513 
-522 YNDHVAKYGVFSNKT
+522 
-537 VHKYCVEDPEYLK
+537 
-550 VAAIENCR
+550 
-558 KATETNKAGIKTTK
+558 
-572 KVYEPGDILFKRT
+572 
-585 QWPWREPDHAE
+585 
-596 NIVEAGLISHAYRN
+596 
-610 CIDLEYIARIT
+610 
-621 GKDYESVKTELLS
+621 
-634 SGEYFYNP
+634 
-642 AAQRI
+642 
-647 ELKSRYLSGH
+647 
-657 IKMKIEEAQ
+657 
-666 AHGLTA
+666 
-672 NVEALKTVLP
+672 
-682 KPLTIEDIDFA
+682 
-693 LGSFWLPAELVQ
+693 
-705 KWIAKDLNGEA
+705 
-716 EIHYDEDSD
+716 
-725 SWKVSSD
+725 
-732 YRSRQLLNQY
+732 
-742 NLDKL
+742 
-747 DTVELIEL
+747 
-755 ILNLKDPVIQKS
+755 
-767 VWNADR
+767 
-773 KAYVD
+773 
-778 VIDKEAT
+778 
-785 LTARQYKNEI
+785 
-795 QNRFHDFVMDDREL
+795 
-809 ALEVEQVYNECFNNY
+809 
-824 VLQQYDLPTFD
+824 
-835 VYPGASSVIDG
+835 
-846 KPFILREHQKRAV
+846 
-859 TRCIQE
+859 
-865 NTLLAHAVGAGKTAV
+865 
-880 MITAAMELIRL
+880 
-891 KLATKTM
+891 
-898 IVVQN
+898 
-903 ATLQQF
+903 
-909 AEFAPKLYPTADIL
+909 
-923 VATKNDLV
+923 

-973 ELDEMERVQGAR
+973 ELNEMERIQGAR
-985 NVATQLNRRQ
+985 GAAMQLNRRQ

-1124 FTQSETAMELHAT
+1124 FTQSETAMELNAA

-1178 IKGGHPEQIRLP
+1178 IKGGHPEQISLP

-1386 VEVIRYGMSET
+1386 VEVIRYGMAET

-1419 KRRNMDEIN
+1419 KRRSMDEIN

-1478 SELERAIP
+1478 RELECAIP
-1486 RMEKDIERMKE
+1486 QIEKDIVRMKE
-1497 LAAYPFP
+1497 LAAYPFS
-1504 TDFPQIEINGVALEG
+1504 TDCPQIELNGVVLEG
-1519 TSEYR
+1519 TPEYR

-1538 QAIQHARR
+1538 QAILHARR

-1592 SFYNGKIRVGS
+1592 SFYNGKIRIGS

-1616 SVLDAKTKEAVGEA
+1616 SVLDAKVKEAVGEA
-1630 ESLELNR
+1630 EMLELNR
-1637 QRLKQLAETEGKRV
+1637 QRLKQLSETEGKRV

-1659 ELQKELDK
+1659 GLQKELDK

-1702 EKVEITDESD
+1702 EKVEITDDPD
-1712 EEDAEEE
+1712 EEDSEEE
-1719 LLEKIA
+1719 DAFEKSA

>member
-1 MISRLP
+1 
-7 ERMTLHPVSVRQP
+7 
-20 SGKKST
+20 
-26 ERIRMMEAIQLD
+26 
-38 LFDFAAMQAAVQS
+38 
-51 KEREVPET
+51 
-59 VVPRNFQNDGR
+59 
-70 HGMPTTPAARIEA
+70 
-83 NFKAIRLLKELEAGE
+83 
-98 RVLSHEEQITL
+98 
-109 SQFSGWGGLT
+109 
-119 EVFMEGNCHYQALKE
+119 
-134 LLSDEEY
+134 
-141 QTAQNSIL
+141 
-149 DSYYTPEY
+149 
-157 IIDFMWDIVRKELG
+157 
-171 IKSGKVAELGAGTG
+171 
-185 NFIGLAPMQS
+185 
-195 GYKFTTVE
+195 
-203 VDAVAGS
+203 
-210 IMKRLYPESDI
+210 
-221 RIASLENVKLASD
+221 
-234 YDLVIGNV
+234 
-242 PFGKTGLYDRQ
+242 
-253 YQGWNL
+253 
-259 HNYFIAR
+259 
-266 ALDCLK
+266 
-272 ENGCA
+272 
-277 VLLTSSA
+277 
-284 TLDSSDEK
+284 
-292 ARTAFAK
+292 
-299 KAGLVKAIHLPKGT
+299 
-313 FAGTEV
+313 
-319 VTDIL
+319 
-324 IFRKGVSQEDF
+324 
-335 IHLKTVQT
+335 
-343 VDDTGEIQVNEYF
+343 
-356 AAHPE
+356 
-361 HVFGRLSNTGKMY
+361 
-374 GRVNTPTVLPD
+374 
-385 ETPLRVYFHV
+385 
-395 SGATS
+395 
-400 EKDDV
+400 
-405 PFGNTDLFGNALPE
+405 
-419 ATTPKVEVVSYAERT
+419 
-434 NIPEEKLPP
+434 
-443 ENCREYSI
+443 
-451 FSTLDAVYQ
+451 
-460 VIDGMGH
+460 
-467 RLKDRKGENLTLK
+467 
-480 ETQKVH
+480 
-486 SFVKI
+486 
-491 KNALNELIDAQLDFN
+491 
-506 APDEEIE
+506 
-513 DLRIRLRCL
+513 
-522 YNDHVAKYGVFSNKT
+522 
-537 VHKYCVEDPEYLK
+537 
-550 VAAIENCR
+550 
-558 KATETNKAGIKTTK
+558 
-572 KVYEPGDILFKRT
+572 
-585 QWPWREPDHAE
+585 
-596 NIVEAGLISHAYRN
+596 
-610 CIDLEYIARIT
+610 
-621 GKDYESVKTELLS
+621 
-634 SGEYFYNP
+634 
-642 AAQRI
+642 
-647 ELKSRYLSGH
+647 
-657 IKMKIEEAQ
+657 
-666 AHGLTA
+666 
-672 NVEALKTVLP
+672 
-682 KPLTIEDIDFA
+682 
-693 LGSFWLPAELVQ
+693 
-705 KWIAKDLNGEA
+705 
-716 EIHYDEDSD
+716 
-725 SWKVSSD
+725 
-732 YRSRQLLNQY
+732 
-742 NLDKL
+742 
-747 DTVELIEL
+747 
-755 ILNLKDPVIQKS
+755 
-767 VWNADR
+767 
-773 KAYVD
+773 
-778 VIDKEAT
+778 
-785 LTARQYKNEI
+785 
-795 QNRFHDFVMDDREL
+795 MDDREL

-909 AEFAPKLYPTADIL
+909 AEFAPKLYPTANIL

-938 LGRIATGKWDIVIIA
+938 LGRIVTGKWDIVIIA

-968 AKYQS
+968 AKYQE
-973 ELDEMERVQGAR
+973 ELNALAQTENSAGMR
-985 NVATQLNRRQ
+985 LSRRQ
-995 KKAEEQRKRSLKK
+995 VKAAQQRKRSLKN

-1110 SAFHVDTF
+1110 ATFHVDTF

-1178 IKGGHPEQIRLP
+1178 IRGGHPEQISLP

-1284 NGKTVY
+1284 NGKTVC

-1469 SVRRDEDLK
+1469 SIRRDENLK
-1478 SELERAIP
+1478 LELECAIP
-1486 RMEKDIERMKE
+1486 RIEKDIARMKE

-1504 TDFPQIEINGVALEG
+1504 TDFPQIEINGVPQEG
-1519 TSEYR
+1519 TPEYR
-1524 VKQLANH
+1524 VKQLANL
-1531 LTNKGIY
+1531 LTNKGLY
-1538 QAIQHARR
+1538 PAIRHARLKR
-1546 EREDASIDLGYAK
+1546 ETATLELGYAK

-1568 AVCPFEIYRA
+1568 AICPFEIYRA

-1616 SVLDAKTKEAVGEA
+1616 SVLDAKAKEAVGEA
-1630 ESLELNR
+1630 ESLEVNR

-1719 LLEKIA
+1719 ALEKIA

>member
-1 MISRLP
+1 
-7 ERMTLHPVSVRQP
+7 
-20 SGKKST
+20 
-26 ERIRMMEAIQLD
+26 
-38 LFDFAAMQAAVQS
+38 
-51 KEREVPET
+51 
-59 VVPRNFQNDGR
+59 
-70 HGMPTTPAARIEA
+70 
-83 NFKAIRLLKELEAGE
+83 
-98 RVLSHEEQITL
+98 
-109 SQFSGWGGLT
+109 
-119 EVFMEGNCHYQALKE
+119 
-134 LLSDEEY
+134 
-141 QTAQNSIL
+141 
-149 DSYYTPEY
+149 
-157 IIDFMWDIVRKELG
+157 
-171 IKSGKVAELGAGTG
+171 
-185 NFIGLAPMQS
+185 
-195 GYKFTTVE
+195 
-203 VDAVAGS
+203 
-210 IMKRLYPESDI
+210 
-221 RIASLENVKLASD
+221 
-234 YDLVIGNV
+234 
-242 PFGKTGLYDRQ
+242 
-253 YQGWNL
+253 
-259 HNYFIAR
+259 
-266 ALDCLK
+266 
-272 ENGCA
+272 
-277 VLLTSSA
+277 
-284 TLDSSDEK
+284 
-292 ARTAFAK
+292 
-299 KAGLVKAIHLPKGT
+299 
-313 FAGTEV
+313 
-319 VTDIL
+319 
-324 IFRKGVSQEDF
+324 
-335 IHLKTVQT
+335 
-343 VDDTGEIQVNEYF
+343 
-356 AAHPE
+356 
-361 HVFGRLSNTGKMY
+361 
-374 GRVNTPTVLPD
+374 
-385 ETPLRVYFHV
+385 
-395 SGATS
+395 
-400 EKDDV
+400 
-405 PFGNTDLFGNALPE
+405 
-419 ATTPKVEVVSYAERT
+419 
-434 NIPEEKLPP
+434 
-443 ENCREYSI
+443 
-451 FSTLDAVYQ
+451 
-460 VIDGMGH
+460 
-467 RLKDRKGENLTLK
+467 
-480 ETQKVH
+480 
-486 SFVKI
+486 
-491 KNALNELIDAQLDFN
+491 
-506 APDEEIE
+506 
-513 DLRIRLRCL
+513 
-522 YNDHVAKYGVFSNKT
+522 
-537 VHKYCVEDPEYLK
+537 
-550 VAAIENCR
+550 
-558 KATETNKAGIKTTK
+558 
-572 KVYEPGDILFKRT
+572 
-585 QWPWREPDHAE
+585 
-596 NIVEAGLISHAYRN
+596 
-610 CIDLEYIARIT
+610 
-621 GKDYESVKTELLS
+621 
-634 SGEYFYNP
+634 
-642 AAQRI
+642 
-647 ELKSRYLSGH
+647 
-657 IKMKIEEAQ
+657 
-666 AHGLTA
+666 
-672 NVEALKTVLP
+672 
-682 KPLTIEDIDFA
+682 
-693 LGSFWLPAELVQ
+693 
-705 KWIAKDLNGEA
+705 
-716 EIHYDEDSD
+716 
-725 SWKVSSD
+725 
-732 YRSRQLLNQY
+732 
-742 NLDKL
+742 
-747 DTVELIEL
+747 
-755 ILNLKDPVIQKS
+755 
-767 VWNADR
+767 
-773 KAYVD
+773 
-778 VIDKEAT
+778 
-785 LTARQYKNEI
+785 
-795 QNRFHDFVMDDREL
+795 MDDREL

-909 AEFAPKLYPTADIL
+909 AEFAPKLYPTANIL

-968 AKYQS
+968 AKYQE

-1008 RLDKLEDRHASEDIV
+1008 RLDRLEDRHASEDIV

-1033 FMDEV
+1033 FVDEV

-1065 SLTLKLNQIREKTGG
+1065 SLTLKLNQIREKTGS

-1178 IKGGHPEQIRLP
+1178 IKGGHPEQISLP

-1284 NGKTVY
+1284 NGKTVC

-1342 QKLGTGVNMQERLA
+1342 QKLGTGVNMQERHA

-1504 TDFPQIEINGVALEG
+1504 TDFPQIEINGVPLEG
-1519 TSEYR
+1519 TPEYR

-1531 LTNKGIY
+1531 LTSKGIY
-1538 QAIQHARR
+1538 QAIRQARM
-1546 EREDASIDLGYAK
+1546 EREDAFIDLGYAK

-1592 SFYNGKIRVGS
+1592 SFCNGKIRVGS

-1616 SVLDAKTKEAVGEA
+1616 SVLDAKAKEAVGEA
-1630 ESLELNR
+1630 ESLKLNR
-1637 QRLKQLAETEGKRV
+1637 QRLKQLAETESKRV

-1719 LLEKIA
+1719 PLEKSA

>member
-1 MISRLP
+1 
-7 ERMTLHPVSVRQP
+7 
-20 SGKKST
+20 
-26 ERIRMMEAIQLD
+26 
-38 LFDFAAMQAAVQS
+38 
-51 KEREVPET
+51 
-59 VVPRNFQNDGR
+59 
-70 HGMPTTPAARIEA
+70 
-83 NFKAIRLLKELEAGE
+83 
-98 RVLSHEEQITL
+98 
-109 SQFSGWGGLT
+109 
-119 EVFMEGNCHYQALKE
+119 
-134 LLSDEEY
+134 
-141 QTAQNSIL
+141 
-149 DSYYTPEY
+149 
-157 IIDFMWDIVRKELG
+157 
-171 IKSGKVAELGAGTG
+171 
-185 NFIGLAPMQS
+185 
-195 GYKFTTVE
+195 
-203 VDAVAGS
+203 
-210 IMKRLYPESDI
+210 
-221 RIASLENVKLASD
+221 
-234 YDLVIGNV
+234 
-242 PFGKTGLYDRQ
+242 
-253 YQGWNL
+253 
-259 HNYFIAR
+259 
-266 ALDCLK
+266 
-272 ENGCA
+272 
-277 VLLTSSA
+277 
-284 TLDSSDEK
+284 
-292 ARTAFAK
+292 
-299 KAGLVKAIHLPKGT
+299 
-313 FAGTEV
+313 
-319 VTDIL
+319 
-324 IFRKGVSQEDF
+324 
-335 IHLKTVQT
+335 
-343 VDDTGEIQVNEYF
+343 
-356 AAHPE
+356 
-361 HVFGRLSNTGKMY
+361 
-374 GRVNTPTVLPD
+374 
-385 ETPLRVYFHV
+385 
-395 SGATS
+395 
-400 EKDDV
+400 
-405 PFGNTDLFGNALPE
+405 
-419 ATTPKVEVVSYAERT
+419 
-434 NIPEEKLPP
+434 
-443 ENCREYSI
+443 
-451 FSTLDAVYQ
+451 
-460 VIDGMGH
+460 
-467 RLKDRKGENLTLK
+467 
-480 ETQKVH
+480 
-486 SFVKI
+486 
-491 KNALNELIDAQLDFN
+491 
-506 APDEEIE
+506 
-513 DLRIRLRCL
+513 
-522 YNDHVAKYGVFSNKT
+522 
-537 VHKYCVEDPEYLK
+537 
-550 VAAIENCR
+550 
-558 KATETNKAGIKTTK
+558 
-572 KVYEPGDILFKRT
+572 
-585 QWPWREPDHAE
+585 
-596 NIVEAGLISHAYRN
+596 
-610 CIDLEYIARIT
+610 
-621 GKDYESVKTELLS
+621 
-634 SGEYFYNP
+634 
-642 AAQRI
+642 
-647 ELKSRYLSGH
+647 
-657 IKMKIEEAQ
+657 
-666 AHGLTA
+666 
-672 NVEALKTVLP
+672 
-682 KPLTIEDIDFA
+682 
-693 LGSFWLPAELVQ
+693 
-705 KWIAKDLNGEA
+705 
-716 EIHYDEDSD
+716 
-725 SWKVSSD
+725 
-732 YRSRQLLNQY
+732 
-742 NLDKL
+742 
-747 DTVELIEL
+747 
-755 ILNLKDPVIQKS
+755 
-767 VWNADR
+767 
-773 KAYVD
+773 
-778 VIDKEAT
+778 
-785 LTARQYKNEI
+785 
-795 QNRFHDFVMDDREL
+795 
-809 ALEVEQVYNECFNNY
+809 
-824 VLQQYDLPTFD
+824 
-835 VYPGASSVIDG
+835 
-846 KPFILREHQKRAV
+846 
-859 TRCIQE
+859 
-865 NTLLAHAVGAGKTAV
+865 
-880 MITAAMELIRL
+880 
-891 KLATKTM
+891 
-898 IVVQN
+898 
-903 ATLQQF
+903 
-909 AEFAPKLYPTADIL
+909 
-923 VATKNDLV
+923 
-931 KEKRKRF
+931 
-938 LGRIATGKWDIVIIA
+938 
-953 QSSFNMI
+953 MI

-968 AKYQS
+968 AKYQE
-973 ELDEMERVQGAR
+973 ELSALAQTENSAGMR
-985 NVATQLNRRQ
+985 LSRRQ
-995 KKAEEQRKRSLKK
+995 VKAAQQRKRSLKK

-1178 IKGGHPEQIRLP
+1178 IKGGHPEQISLP

-1249 GSKLNVCVNKI
+1249 GSKLNACVNKI
-1260 LEKYREYDSIKAAQ
+1260 LEKYHEYDSIKAAQ

-1386 VEVIRYGMSET
+1386 VEVIRYGMAET

-1486 RMEKDIERMKE
+1486 RIEKDIERMKE

-1504 TDFPQIEINGVALEG
+1504 TDFPQIEINGIALEG
-1519 TSEYR
+1519 TPEYR

-1531 LTNKGIY
+1531 LTSKGIY
-1538 QAIQHARR
+1538 QAILHARR

-1702 EKVEITDESD
+1702 EKVEITDEPD

-1719 LLEKIA
+1719 ALEKSA

>member
-1 MISRLP
+1 M
-7 ERMTLHPVSVRQP
+7 
-20 SGKKST
+20 
-26 ERIRMMEAIQLD
+26 
-38 LFDFAAMQAAVQS
+38 
-51 KEREVPET
+51 
-59 VVPRNFQNDGR
+59 
-70 HGMPTTPAARIEA
+70 
-83 NFKAIRLLKELEAGE
+83 
-98 RVLSHEEQITL
+98 
-109 SQFSGWGGLT
+109 
-119 EVFMEGNCHYQALKE
+119 
-134 LLSDEEY
+134 
-141 QTAQNSIL
+141 
-149 DSYYTPEY
+149 
-157 IIDFMWDIVRKELG
+157 
-171 IKSGKVAELGAGTG
+171 
-185 NFIGLAPMQS
+185 
-195 GYKFTTVE
+195 
-203 VDAVAGS
+203 
-210 IMKRLYPESDI
+210 
-221 RIASLENVKLASD
+221 
-234 YDLVIGNV
+234 
-242 PFGKTGLYDRQ
+242 
-253 YQGWNL
+253 
-259 HNYFIAR
+259 
-266 ALDCLK
+266 
-272 ENGCA
+272 
-277 VLLTSSA
+277 
-284 TLDSSDEK
+284 
-292 ARTAFAK
+292 
-299 KAGLVKAIHLPKGT
+299 
-313 FAGTEV
+313 
-319 VTDIL
+319 
-324 IFRKGVSQEDF
+324 
-335 IHLKTVQT
+335 
-343 VDDTGEIQVNEYF
+343 
-356 AAHPE
+356 
-361 HVFGRLSNTGKMY
+361 
-374 GRVNTPTVLPD
+374 
-385 ETPLRVYFHV
+385 
-395 SGATS
+395 
-400 EKDDV
+400 
-405 PFGNTDLFGNALPE
+405 
-419 ATTPKVEVVSYAERT
+419 
-434 NIPEEKLPP
+434 
-443 ENCREYSI
+443 
-451 FSTLDAVYQ
+451 
-460 VIDGMGH
+460 
-467 RLKDRKGENLTLK
+467 
-480 ETQKVH
+480 
-486 SFVKI
+486 
-491 KNALNELIDAQLDFN
+491 
-506 APDEEIE
+506 
-513 DLRIRLRCL
+513 
-522 YNDHVAKYGVFSNKT
+522 
-537 VHKYCVEDPEYLK
+537 
-550 VAAIENCR
+550 
-558 KATETNKAGIKTTK
+558 
-572 KVYEPGDILFKRT
+572 
-585 QWPWREPDHAE
+585 
-596 NIVEAGLISHAYRN
+596 
-610 CIDLEYIARIT
+610 
-621 GKDYESVKTELLS
+621 
-634 SGEYFYNP
+634 
-642 AAQRI
+642 
-647 ELKSRYLSGH
+647 
-657 IKMKIEEAQ
+657 
-666 AHGLTA
+666 
-672 NVEALKTVLP
+672 
-682 KPLTIEDIDFA
+682 
-693 LGSFWLPAELVQ
+693 
-705 KWIAKDLNGEA
+705 
-716 EIHYDEDSD
+716 
-725 SWKVSSD
+725 
-732 YRSRQLLNQY
+732 
-742 NLDKL
+742 
-747 DTVELIEL
+747 
-755 ILNLKDPVIQKS
+755 
-767 VWNADR
+767 
-773 KAYVD
+773 
-778 VIDKEAT
+778 
-785 LTARQYKNEI
+785 
-795 QNRFHDFVMDDREL
+795 
-809 ALEVEQVYNECFNNY
+809 CFNNY
-824 VLQQYDLPTFD
+824 VLQQYDLPTFG

-909 AEFAPKLYPTADIL
+909 AEFAPKLYPTANIL

-968 AKYQS
+968 AKYQE
-973 ELDEMERVQGAR
+973 ELNALAQTENSAGMR
-985 NVATQLNRRQ
+985 LSRRQ
-995 KKAEEQRKRSLKK
+995 VKAEEQRKRSLKK

-1050 TRVKGLDNAASQKAF
+1050 TRVKGLNNAASQKAF

-1124 FTQSETAMELHAT
+1124 FTQSETAMELNAA
-1137 GRLKMVSRFC
+1137 GRLKIVSRFC

-1178 IKGGHPEQIRLP
+1178 IKGGHPEQISLP

-1284 NGKTVY
+1284 NGKTVC

-1299 KLVAGG
+1299 KLIAGG

-1386 VEVIRYGMSET
+1386 VEVIRYGMAET

-1469 SVRRDEDLK
+1469 SIRRDENLK
-1478 SELERAIP
+1478 LELECAIP
-1486 RMEKDIERMKE
+1486 RIEKDIARMKE

-1578 REDQAVIRY
+1578 REDQVVIRY

-1592 SFYNGKIRVGS
+1592 SFYNGRIRVGS

-1616 SVLDAKTKEAVGEA
+1616 SVLDAKAKEAVGET

-1719 LLEKIA
+1719 ALEKSA

>member
-1 MISRLP
+1 
-7 ERMTLHPVSVRQP
+7 
-20 SGKKST
+20 
-26 ERIRMMEAIQLD
+26 
-38 LFDFAAMQAAVQS
+38 
-51 KEREVPET
+51 
-59 VVPRNFQNDGR
+59 
-70 HGMPTTPAARIEA
+70 
-83 NFKAIRLLKELEAGE
+83 
-98 RVLSHEEQITL
+98 
-109 SQFSGWGGLT
+109 
-119 EVFMEGNCHYQALKE
+119 
-134 LLSDEEY
+134 
-141 QTAQNSIL
+141 
-149 DSYYTPEY
+149 
-157 IIDFMWDIVRKELG
+157 
-171 IKSGKVAELGAGTG
+171 
-185 NFIGLAPMQS
+185 
-195 GYKFTTVE
+195 
-203 VDAVAGS
+203 
-210 IMKRLYPESDI
+210 
-221 RIASLENVKLASD
+221 
-234 YDLVIGNV
+234 
-242 PFGKTGLYDRQ
+242 
-253 YQGWNL
+253 
-259 HNYFIAR
+259 
-266 ALDCLK
+266 
-272 ENGCA
+272 
-277 VLLTSSA
+277 
-284 TLDSSDEK
+284 
-292 ARTAFAK
+292 
-299 KAGLVKAIHLPKGT
+299 
-313 FAGTEV
+313 
-319 VTDIL
+319 
-324 IFRKGVSQEDF
+324 
-335 IHLKTVQT
+335 
-343 VDDTGEIQVNEYF
+343 
-356 AAHPE
+356 
-361 HVFGRLSNTGKMY
+361 
-374 GRVNTPTVLPD
+374 
-385 ETPLRVYFHV
+385 
-395 SGATS
+395 
-400 EKDDV
+400 
-405 PFGNTDLFGNALPE
+405 
-419 ATTPKVEVVSYAERT
+419 
-434 NIPEEKLPP
+434 
-443 ENCREYSI
+443 
-451 FSTLDAVYQ
+451 
-460 VIDGMGH
+460 
-467 RLKDRKGENLTLK
+467 
-480 ETQKVH
+480 
-486 SFVKI
+486 
-491 KNALNELIDAQLDFN
+491 
-506 APDEEIE
+506 
-513 DLRIRLRCL
+513 
-522 YNDHVAKYGVFSNKT
+522 
-537 VHKYCVEDPEYLK
+537 
-550 VAAIENCR
+550 
-558 KATETNKAGIKTTK
+558 
-572 KVYEPGDILFKRT
+572 
-585 QWPWREPDHAE
+585 
-596 NIVEAGLISHAYRN
+596 
-610 CIDLEYIARIT
+610 
-621 GKDYESVKTELLS
+621 
-634 SGEYFYNP
+634 
-642 AAQRI
+642 
-647 ELKSRYLSGH
+647 
-657 IKMKIEEAQ
+657 
-666 AHGLTA
+666 
-672 NVEALKTVLP
+672 
-682 KPLTIEDIDFA
+682 
-693 LGSFWLPAELVQ
+693 
-705 KWIAKDLNGEA
+705 
-716 EIHYDEDSD
+716 
-725 SWKVSSD
+725 
-732 YRSRQLLNQY
+732 
-742 NLDKL
+742 
-747 DTVELIEL
+747 
-755 ILNLKDPVIQKS
+755 
-767 VWNADR
+767 
-773 KAYVD
+773 
-778 VIDKEAT
+778 
-785 LTARQYKNEI
+785 
-795 QNRFHDFVMDDREL
+795 
-809 ALEVEQVYNECFNNY
+809 
-824 VLQQYDLPTFD
+824 
-835 VYPGASSVIDG
+835 
-846 KPFILREHQKRAV
+846 
-859 TRCIQE
+859 
-865 NTLLAHAVGAGKTAV
+865 

-909 AEFAPKLYPTADIL
+909 AEFAPKLYPTANIL

-973 ELDEMERVQGAR
+973 ELDELERIQGAR
-985 NVATQLNRRQ
+985 GVAMQPNRRQ

-1033 FMDEV
+1033 FVDEV

-1065 SLTLKLNQIREKTGG
+1065 SLTLKLNQIREKTDG

-1124 FTQSETAMELHAT
+1124 FTQSETAMELNAA

-1178 IKGGHPEQIRLP
+1178 IKGGHPEQISLP

-1335 RVIMGST
+1335 RIIMGST

-1386 VEVIRYGMSET
+1386 VEVIRYGMAET

-1419 KRRNMDEIN
+1419 KRRSMDEIN

-1469 SVRRDEDLK
+1469 SIRRDEDLK
-1478 SELERAIP
+1478 LELECAIP
-1486 RMEKDIERMKE
+1486 RIEKDIARMKE

-1504 TDFPQIEINGVALEG
+1504 TDFPQIEINGIALEG
-1519 TSEYR
+1519 TPEYR
-1524 VKQLANH
+1524 VKQLVNH

-1538 QAIQHARR
+1538 QAILHARR

-1616 SVLDAKTKEAVGEA
+1616 SVLDAKAKEAVGET

-1712 EEDAEEE
+1712 EEETETEDAF
-1719 LLEKIA
+1719 EKSA